1 MKKYWKL
8 IALIIFSGIS
18 ISTFYLVTASAEN
31 SYPQYTI
38 ETRSGDKAVIKDL
51 VLSVDT
57 YNEYGGDY
65 YWNSIL
71 IDAEGTIGSKDVPFT
86 EQLDMAYQND
96 FFTQKIYR
104 EHRGF
109 FRSKNWDI
117 AQYYEDKDA
126 LIYATSYSSNNEDY
140 EAKHDNLQVAVL
152 DKKTDQETTFEVEV
166 PEYENYDSFY
176 VENVQRSGNIL
187 HVFTTNYIEGKTELY
202 QPITELHVYRIDLDN
217 QKIAKDQIILPT
229 DARET
234 EYSAYIVN
242 KETTQSEMVP
252 EPYVV
257 IAMTPTVQP
266 ETIELEEE
274 VNLEDVTMMAYHV
287 ETSELTELNIPN
299 EFKAWS
305 TVYSPTV
312 TNVTDEYI
320 YYTKVKENG
329 FEMTRFNIEENTM
342 EENQLVELPSEVMK
356 NFLTNP
362 DGYATP
368 LVSIKDNQV
377 YYVSTLKDKEGHDVG
392 IVVADLETG
401 QILYDGT
408 VKNSEKMNDAF
419 KDVSLMV
426 NSFTF

>member
-38 ETRSGDKAVIKDL
+38 ETRSGEKAVIKDL
-51 VLSVDT
+51 VLSASS
-57 YNEYGGDY
+57 YNEYGDY
-65 YWNSIL
+65 YWDTIQ
-71 IDAEGTIGSKDVPFT
+71 IDAEGTIGSKDVPFA

-96 FFTQKIYR
+96 LSVQKIYR

-109 FRSKNWDI
+109 FRSKNWDM
-117 AQYYEDKDA
+117 AQFYEDKDA
-126 LIYATSYSSNNEDY
+126 LIYATSYSSDAENY
-140 EAKHDNLQVAVL
+140 EGKHDNLQVAVL
-152 DKKTDQETTFEVEV
+152 DKKTDRETTFEVEV

-176 VENVQRSGNIL
+176 IEEVQKTGNIL
-187 HVFTTNYIEGKTELY
+187 HVITTNYIEGKTELT
-202 QPITELHVYRIDLDN
+202 QPVTELHVYRIDLET
-217 QKIAKDQIILPT
+217 QKITEDQIIVPS
-229 DARET
+229 DAGET
-234 EYSAYIVN
+234 EYGAYIVN
-242 KETTQSEMVP
+242 KETTKNEMVP
-252 EPYVV
+252 EPYIV

-266 ETIELEEE
+266 ETIESEAE
-274 VNLEDVTMMAYHV
+274 VNLEDVTMMAYNV
-287 ETSELTELNIPN
+287 ETSELTELNVPN
-299 EFKAWS
+299 EFKIWS
-305 TVYSPTV
+305 TLYSPTV
-312 TNVTDEYI
+312 TNVVDEFI

-342 EENQLVELPSEVMK
+342 EQAQLVELPSEVME

-377 YYVSTLKDKEGHDVG
+377 YFISTLKDKTGHDIG

-401 QILYDGT
+401 QVLYDGT
-408 VKNSEKMNDAF
+408 IENSEKMSDAF

-426 NSFTF
+426 DSFTF